1 MTSMMMLSTAFLR
14 SRARFNLKTSGHP
27 QTRLTRVGL
36 CIVGPQDIHLLD
48 GLVAGGPTD
57 VEGLADDQLL
67 HPVEHGIDDIF
78 FKCLYLN

>member
-1 MTSMMMLSTAFLR
+1 M
-14 SRARFNLKTSGHP
+14 
-27 QTRLTRVGL
+27 
-36 CIVGPQDIHLLD
+36 GPQDIHLLD